1 MDPTKFP
8 PWLRLAVPITALL
21 LIVYE
26 AVGYHGQGGPRYW
39 LLVVYTAMLGIPSLL
54 VSDAR
59 GKPPT
64 PPPPPNP
71 PPVVEP
77 QPRVETDPQPR
88 PGVDP

>member
-8 PWLRLAVPITALL
+8 PWLRLAVPITALM

-26 AVGYHGQGGPRYW
+26 AVGYQGEPRYW

-59 GKPPT
+59 RGGADGKPQ
-64 PPPPPNP
+64 PPLD
-71 PPVVEP
+71 P
-77 QPRVETDPQPR
+77 QPHAETDPQSP
-88 PGVDP
+88 PKVEP